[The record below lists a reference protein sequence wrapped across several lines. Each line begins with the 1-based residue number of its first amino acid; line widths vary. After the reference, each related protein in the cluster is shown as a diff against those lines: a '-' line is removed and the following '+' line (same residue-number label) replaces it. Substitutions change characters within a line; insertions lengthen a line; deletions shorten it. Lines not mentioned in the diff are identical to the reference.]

1 MLMGEGSPVLR
12 RYVAT
17 SPVSLGVTRATIGVV
32 PDLLE
37 GVRFLDEARDAGYD
51 GVQLGED
58 AYLGVGVDLA
68 GRLIDRGLGVCGAS
82 LDVAVT
88 GPEVLRGAR
97 RVIDG
102 VLDTLD
108 VLRGRLPGPAPH
120 VVLGDAGDPWRRAN
134 PGVAHL
140 ASDTRGPESDD
151 RKSFHE
157 GVRAVVTYCREREF
171 DVLLRPRVGSLVEA
185 PREIDAVLIETDIG
199 LCLDTGQILLGG
211 GDPVAVLREWGTR
224 VGLVYLK
231 DANLARMRDVID
243 LDEPS
248 ISVWSHEV
256 VGRLGDGDVDLV
268 GVLQQ
273 LEAIDY
279 PGWIVVEQDVNPQR
293 GGWLARALDD
303 QRRNREFLH
312 RQGI

>member
-1 MLMGEGSPVLR
+1 MGEGSPVLR
-12 RYVAT
+12 RVVAT

-32 PDLLE
+32 PDLPE

-58 AYLGVGVDLA
+58 AYLGVGLDLVS
-68 GRLIDRGLGVCGAS
+68 RLSDRGLGVCGAS
-82 LDVAVT
+82 LDVAVV
-88 GPEVLRGAR
+88 GREALREAR

-108 VLRGRLPGPAPH
+108 SLRGRLPGPAPH

-134 PGVAHL
+134 PGVAYL
-140 ASDTRGPESDD
+140 APETRGRDSDA
-151 RKSFHE
+151 RTSFHE
-157 GVRAVVTYCREREF
+157 GVRALVTHCRERGFEA
-171 DVLLRPRVGSLVEA
+171 VLRPRVGSLVEA
-185 PREIDAVLIETDIG
+185 PREIDALLSETDVG

-211 GDPVAVLREWGTR
+211 GDPVAILREWGSR

-231 DANLARMRDVID
+231 DASLARMRDVID
-243 LDEPS
+243 REEPS

-256 VGRLGDGDVDLV
+256 VGRLGDGDVDLT

-273 LEAIDY
+273 LQAIDY
-279 PGWIVVEQDVNPQR
+279 AGWLVVEQDVNPQR

-312 RQGI
+312 RQGV

>member
-1 MLMGEGSPVLR
+1 MGERSPLVR
-12 RYVAT
+12 RFVAT

-58 AYLGVGVDLA
+58 AYLGVGVDLV
-68 GRLIDRGLGVCGAS
+68 GRLSDRALGVCGAS
-82 LDVAVT
+82 LEVAVV
-88 GPEVLRGAR
+88 GHDSLREAR

-108 VLRGRLPGPAPH
+108 LLRGRLPGPAPH
-120 VVLGDAGDPWRRAN
+120 LVLGDAGDPWRRAN

-140 ASDTRGPESDD
+140 AAETRGLESDA

-157 GVRAVVTYCREREF
+157 GVRAVVTHCRERGFETA
-171 DVLLRPRVGSLVEA
+171 LRPRVGSLVEA
-185 PREIDAVLIETDIG
+185 PWEIDAVLSETDIG

-211 GDPVAVLREWGTR
+211 GDPVAVLREWGSR

-231 DANLARMRDVID
+231 DASLSRMRDVID
-243 LDEPS
+243 RDEPS

-256 VGRLGDGDVDLV
+256 VGRLGDGDVDLI

-273 LEAIDY
+273 LQAVDY
-279 PGWIVVEQDVNPQR
+279 PGWLVVEQDVNPQR

-312 RQGI
+312 RQGF